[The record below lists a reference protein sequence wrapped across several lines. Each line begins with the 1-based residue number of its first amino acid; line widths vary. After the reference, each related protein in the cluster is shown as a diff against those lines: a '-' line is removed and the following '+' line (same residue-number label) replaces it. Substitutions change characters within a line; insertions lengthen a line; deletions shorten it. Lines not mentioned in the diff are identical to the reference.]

1 MSDQNEK
8 ILDKIK
14 KLHLKAESCKEI
26 GSDLE
31 AQAFAE
37 MVTRLLND
45 HKLEMSDIQFEE
57 QRKTQPV
64 DSSTVIWENHDMQ
77 TKRTRIAWIEH
88 LASIAARAYSCRIMV
103 IMGSSRF
110 VLAGTQSNREIAEY
124 VIVTLVRSAEKIADE
139 AYVKHFYECRDKG
152 DVAMAR
158 GYRAAFLDGFVDRIS
173 ARFAEERK
181 RADSNCTAL
190 VRFDQEKADL
200 DAFMKI
206 NSKTIKGA
214 GLQRHSRGNS
224 AGYKAGADKAES
236 MDIGGKAVK
245 TGRDQKVIA

>member
-57 QRKTQPV
+57 RRKTQPV
-64 DSSTVIWENHDMQ
+64 TSEPVIWEHHDMQ
-77 TKRTRIAWIEH
+77 TKKARVAWIEH
-88 LASIAARAYSCRIMV
+88 LGIITARAYSCRLLV
-103 IMGSSRF
+103 VSGSSR
-110 VLAGTQSNREIAEY
+110 VYIAGTESNRQIAEY
-124 VIVTLVRSAEKIADE
+124 VLVTLVRSAEKIADE

-152 DVAMAR
+152 DATMAR

-200 DAFMKI
+200 DAFMSDKKKI
-206 NSKTIKGA
+206 TSV
-214 GLQRHSRGNS
+214 QRHSRGNS
-224 AGYKAGADKAES
+224 AGYRDGANRAES
-236 MDIGGKAVK
+236 MDIGGKAIK
-245 TGRDQKVIA
+245 TGCEHKVIA